1 MAKGRL
7 KRILFWVITLLIPV
21 VLFLVLELSL
31 RLGGYGEHK
40 QDLFVEVKA
49 NPEYVSVNPAF
60 VSRYFP
66 LFSPDIARSP
76 FLKKKDEDTFR
87 IFVLGGSSTQG
98 FPYNFYSSFSSQL
111 EQRLLMETVGLNVE
125 VINLGM
131 TAVNSY
137 VIRDLSKRVIKY
149 KPDAILIYAG
159 HNEYYGSFGVGSTQ
173 FGFGDGVGLKRL
185 ILKLKDLRLYQLFE
199 ELLISDGENNKS
211 NRTLMARVVKDS
223 GIPINSD
230 LYRAGI
236 NQFKE
241 NLSDVLNLFK
251 SENIPVF
258 IGTVTSNLKDQ
269 DPLGD
274 LELALETY
282 ERGNTYFASGNMD
295 SARSAYLNSK
305 ELDPIR
311 FRAPE
316 GINKVIREAA
326 QQFDAYTVE
335 VNRAAAQASESTI
348 QDHSFFTDHLHPDW
362 EGHQLIADLF
372 FEKMKSNVRKVNE
385 AYLSNPLFKRTTESD
400 FEKIY
405 ASVQVKRLLVGY
417 PFQKGL
423 TGEEEY
429 AQFQEV
435 YENHL
440 KQSYID
446 SIAAHTWRT
455 QRDIALALTDVIN
468 HVNQQSDTVSV
479 LKHYQQLVNWQ
490 LFNPDLL
497 KKGVNYAIH
506 SRQYDPYSAQILH
519 SILRVKR
526 YDPFFANRLA
536 ALYLFQ
542 NDLKRSEYWLKKVEE
557 LDDRNPLL
565 WYSYARLYL
574 LKGDKLKAQN
584 AYQKY
589 LELQK

>member
-1 MAKGRL
+1 M

-21 VLFLVLELSL
+21 VLFIVLELTL
-31 RLGGYGEHK
+31 RFGGYGEHK
-40 QDLFVEVKA
+40 QNLFADVKA
-49 NPEYVSVNPAF
+49 NPEYVAVNPAF

-66 LFSPDIARSP
+66 SFSPDIARSP
-76 FLKKKDEDTFR
+76 FLKKKDDDTFR

-131 TAVNSY
+131 TAVNSF
-137 VIRDLSKRVIKY
+137 VIRDLSKRLMNY

-173 FGFGDGVGLKRL
+173 FGFGVGVGLKRL
-185 ILKLKDLRLYQLFE
+185 ILNLKDLRLYQLFE
-199 ELLISDGENNKS
+199 DLLSSEEENNKS
-211 NRTLMARVVKDS
+211 NRTLMARVIKDS
-223 GIPINSD
+223 GIPFNSD
-230 LYRAGI
+230 LYTAGI
-236 NQFKE
+236 YQFEE
-241 NLSDVLNLFK
+241 NLSDILMFFK
-251 SENIPVF
+251 SENVPVF

-274 LELALETY
+274 FDKALETY
-282 ERGNTYFASGNMD
+282 EKGNMYFASGNID
-295 SARSAYLNSK
+295 SAQSAYLKAK

-316 GINKVIREAA
+316 GMNKVIREVA

-335 VNRAAAQASESTI
+335 INGAAAEASESTI
-348 QDHSFFTDHLHPDW
+348 QDNSFFTDHLHPDW

-372 FEKMKSNVRKVNE
+372 FEKMKRHLRKVNE
-385 AYLSNPLFKRTTESD
+385 AYSSNPLFKRTTESE
-400 FEKIY
+400 FENIY

-429 AQFQEV
+429 AQFQKV
-435 YENHL
+435 YEKHL

-446 SIAAHTWRT
+446 SIAANAWRT

-468 HVNQQSDTVSV
+468 HVNQQSDTISV

-497 KKGVNYAIH
+497 KKGVDYAINN
-506 SRQYDPYSAQILH
+506 RKYDPYSAQILH
-519 SILRVKR
+519 SILRIKR

-542 NDLKRSEYWLKKVEE
+542 SDLKRSEYWLKKVEE
-557 LDDRNPLL
+557 LDDSSPLL
-565 WYSYARLYL
+565 WYSYARLYV
-574 LKGDKLKAQN
+574 LKGETVNAKN

-589 LELQK
+589 LQLRNTE

>member
-1 MAKGRL
+1 M
-7 KRILFWVITLLIPV
+7 KRILFWVIILLIPV
-21 VLFLVLELSL
+21 VLFIVLELTL
-31 RLGGYGEHK
+31 RFGGYAEHK
-40 QDLFVEVKA
+40 QNLFADVKA
-49 NPEYVSVNPAF
+49 NPEYVAVNPAF

-66 LFSPDIARSP
+66 SFSPDIARSP
-76 FLKKKDEDTFR
+76 FLKKKDDDTFR

-131 TAVNSY
+131 TAVNSF
-137 VIRDLSKRVIKY
+137 VIRDLSKRLMNY

-185 ILKLKDLRLYQLFE
+185 ILNLKDLRLYQLFE
-199 ELLISDGENNKS
+199 DLLSSEEENNKS
-211 NRTLMARVVKDS
+211 NRTLMARVIKDS
-223 GIPINSD
+223 GIPLNSD
-230 LYRAGI
+230 LYTAGI
-236 NQFKE
+236 SQFEE
-241 NLSDVLNLFK
+241 NLSDILMLFK
-251 SENIPVF
+251 SENVPVF

-274 LELALETY
+274 LDKALETY
-282 ERGNTYFASGNMD
+282 EKGNTYFASGNID
-295 SARSAYLNSK
+295 SAHSAYLQAK

-316 GINKVIREAA
+316 GINKVIREVA
-326 QQFDAYTVE
+326 QQFDAFTVE
-335 VNRAAAQASESTI
+335 VNGAAAQASESRI
-348 QDHSFFTDHLHPDW
+348 QDNSFFTDHLHPDW

-372 FEKMKSNVRKVNE
+372 FEKMKRHLRKVNE
-385 AYLSNPLFKRTTESD
+385 AYSSNPLFKRTTESE
-400 FEKIY
+400 FENIY

-429 AQFQEV
+429 AQFQKI
-435 YENHL
+435 YDNHL

-446 SIAAHTWRT
+446 SIAADAWRT

-468 HVNQQSDTVSV
+468 HVNQQSDTISV

-497 KKGVNYAIH
+497 KKGVNYAINN
-506 SRQYDPYSAQILH
+506 RKYDPYSAQILH
-519 SILRVKR
+519 SILRIKR

-542 NDLKRSEYWLKKVEE
+542 SDLKRSEYWLKKVEE
-557 LDDRNPLL
+557 LDDRSPLL
-565 WYSYARLYL
+565 WYNYARLYV
-574 LKGDKLKAQN
+574 LKGETVNARN

-589 LELQK
+589 LQLRNKE